1 MLRPGCDFSS
11 RSRFFTVGSDVD
23 SPDHPEQETTHAGS
37 RLHRLGRRVGHPL
50 IHDHDYESG
59 GGHMM
64 DSGAVGIRVTK
75 VSLVGLGVTAAIQA
89 VVVVLSGSVALLSD
103 TLHNLTDALTAI
115 PLWIAFSLGRRR
127 PTRAYTYGFNRAEDI
142 AGLLIV
148 AAIGASALLVIWES
162 VRRLIEPRLIDHI
175 PWVIAAGMVGALG
188 NELVARY
195 RIRAGRAIGSEAL
208 VADGLHAR
216 TDALTSLAVVAAGIG
231 AALGVAWVDAVAGL
245 VVAGGIVWLLVRSAQ
260 RMWRRVLDGIE
271 PGIVDDVEATIRTVD
286 GVRDVTDLRVRWHGH
301 RLLIA
306 ASVAVDADLTVKVG
320 HDTAHDVEHAL
331 HHRFTFPIAAD
342 IHVDPH
348 GQTDAHETTAHH
360 SR

>member
-1 MLRPGCDFSS
+1 M
-11 RSRFFTVGSDVD
+11 D

-301 RLLIA
+301 RLLIT

>member
-1 MLRPGCDFSS
+1 M
-11 RSRFFTVGSDVD
+11 D
-23 SPDHPEQETTHAGS
+23 SLDPPEQETTHTGS
-37 RLHRLGRRVGHPL
+37 RLDRLRHGVGHL
-50 IHDHDYESG
+50 LSHDHGPGSG
-59 GGHMM
+59 GGRTI
-64 DSGAVGIRVTK
+64 DSSAMGIRVTK
-75 VSLVGLGVTAAIQA
+75 VSLVGLGITAAVQA

-103 TLHNLTDALTAI
+103 TLHNLADALTAI

-127 PTRAYTYGFNRAEDI
+127 PTRGYTYGFNRAEDI

-148 AAIGASALLVIWES
+148 AAIGASAVLVIWES
-162 VRRLIEPRLIDHI
+162 IRRMIEPRLIDHI

-195 RIRAGRAIGSEAL
+195 RIRVGRAIGSEAL

-216 TDALTSLAVVAAGIG
+216 TDALTSLAVVAAGVG
-231 AALGVAWVDAVAGL
+231 AALGVARVDAVAGL
-245 VVAGGIVWLLVRSAQ
+245 VVAGGILWLLVRSAR

-301 RLLIA
+301 ALLIA
-306 ASVAVDADLTVKVG
+306 ASVAVDGDLTVKVG

-331 HHRFTFPIAAD
+331 HHRFTFPIKAD

-348 GQTDAHETTAHH
+348 GQTDAHDTTAHH